1 MADVKNVTFG
11 KPKVGGAI
19 FVSPITEDISI
30 KNASDEIGESFKNL
44 GYVSED
50 GLTNN
55 NTAETEDIKAWG
67 GDTVLNLQTA
77 KPDTFTFTLIE
88 VLNIEVLKTIYGEK
102 NVEGTLE
109 EGITV
114 KANSTP
120 GESKAF
126 VAEMILNG
134 GVIKRIYI
142 PNGVVSEVGEITYT
156 DGEAV
161 GYETTLKA
169 LPDKEG
175 NTHYEYI
182 SKSKEVK
189 KKEKNFEM

>member
-1 MADVKNVTFG
+1 MGNNIKNVTFG

-19 FVSPITEDISI
+19 FVAQITEDISI
-30 KNASDEIGESFKNL
+30 KNASDEIGETFKNL
-44 GYVSED
+44 GYISED

-67 GDTVLNLQTA
+67 GDTVLTVQTS

-88 VLNIEVLKTIYGEK
+88 VLNEDVLKVVYGEK
-102 NVEGTLE
+102 NVKGTLKD
-109 EGITV
+109 GITV
-114 KANSTP
+114 TANSTP
-120 GESKAF
+120 AEPKAF
-126 VAEMILNG
+126 VVEMVLNG
-134 GVIKRIYI
+134 GVLKRIYI
-142 PNGVVSEVGEITYT
+142 PNGIVSEVGEIKYT

-169 LPDKEG
+169 LPDKAG

-182 SKSKEVK
+182 KAV
-189 KKEKNFEM
+189 

>member
-1 MADVKNVTFG
+1 MGNNVKNVTFG

-19 FVSPITEDISI
+19 FTAPLATEAKPTDATTDLD
-30 KNASDEIGESFKNL
+30 KAFKNL

-50 GLTNN
+50 GLVNS
-55 NTAETEDIKAWG
+55 NTAETEDISAWG
-67 GDTVLNLQTA
+67 GDTVLTVQTS

-88 VLNIEVLKTIYGEK
+88 VLNEEVLKVVYGNK
-102 NVEGTLE
+102 NIEGTLE
-109 EGITV
+109 DGITV

-120 GESKAF
+120 QEAKLF
-126 VAEMILNG
+126 VVDMILNG
-134 GVIKRIYI
+134 GILKRIFI

-161 GYETTLKA
+161 GYETTVKA
-169 LPDKEG
+169 LPDEKG

-182 SKSKEVK
+182 TKG
-189 KKEKNFEM
+189 